1 MTIEEVLA
9 VEEMQVF
16 DRKSVNIA
24 PKVLAIPIIAFAN
37 ADGGTVAIGIS
48 DKTRRIEGVDY
59 DIQKLNEL
67 LRVPF
72 DFCVPT
78 VKVEI
83 EKVQCIDFKGRENH
97 VLLMHIEPSME
108 VHANQADEVFMRV
121 GDKSKKLAF
130 EERMQLMYDKGE
142 RFFEDK
148 PVPET
153 DIEDIDLAFVEK
165 YIAQIGYSKTAMEYL
180 RENKGFIKEK
190 NGKVQISSAAIL
202 LFGKNPQLYF
212 PRARVRFIRYEGTEE
227 RVGTQ
232 MNVIKDVIFEGNILK
247 MITDAVA
254 YLDTQ
259 IKEKTYLGEDGLFVT
274 EEEYP
279 KFVRQEIIVNA
290 VTHRDYSIRGTD
302 IQIKMFDDRIVVE
315 SPGKLPGLVKTD
327 NIRHTHFSRNPKI
340 AEFLKVY
347 SFVKEYGEGVDRMC
361 KELEAVGLQDPEYR
375 LNAFML
381 QTTIRNSK
389 IRNILLL
396 FNVISMQNNTDSDP
410 RFPFDSYQK
419 QKWDIEHIHSVTTER
434 AQNKKE
440 REEWLDSAWPYIESV
455 ASDPKV
461 FEMYTKA
468 KDVRDNKF
476 YDDEHATEY
485 DEMYNSVIAF
495 FSGETG
501 IDNKPIN
508 EISNLTLLDQR
519 TNRGYRNHIFP
530 VKRNKILEKS
540 GVESFIPLC
549 TKNVFL
555 KFYSKTVSQ
564 MYLWDKND
572 RKDYFDKMADEIFYY
587 LSGTRKEQ

>member
-1 MTIEEVLA
+1 MERSGKMTIEEVLA

-381 QTTIRNSK
+381 QTTIRNST
-389 IRNILLL
+389 L
-396 FNVISMQNNTDSDP
+396 TDKKP
-410 RFPFDSYQK
+410 RFGEENHGLVD
-419 QKWDIEHIHSVTTER
+419 
-434 AQNKKE
+434 KKP
-440 REEWLDSAWPYIESV
+440 RFGEENHGLVDKKPLFQVI
-455 ASDPKV
+455 
-461 FEMYTKA
+461 
-468 KDVRDNKF
+468 
-476 YDDEHATEY
+476 DDA
-485 DEMYNSVIAF
+485 VC
-495 FSGETG
+495 
-501 IDNKPIN
+501 
-508 EISNLTLLDQR
+508 
-519 TNRGYRNHIFP
+519 
-530 VKRNKILEKS
+530 NKILTPTISENVKEI
-540 GVESFIPLC
+540 VEA
-549 TKNVFL
+549 
-555 KFYSKTVSQ
+555 
-564 MYLWDKND
+564 
-572 RKDYFDKMADEIFYY
+572 FDMNQIF
-587 LSGTRKEQ
+587 GRKEVKKELGYGDYKAGKAIEAMQVLNIAIPVEGKGKGKYI

>member
-97 VLLMHIEPSME
+97 VLHMHIEPSME

-381 QTTIRNSK
+381 QTTIRNST
-389 IRNILLL
+389 L
-396 FNVISMQNNTDSDP
+396 TDKKP
-410 RFPFDSYQK
+410 RFGEENHGLVD
-419 QKWDIEHIHSVTTER
+419 
-434 AQNKKE
+434 KKPLFG
-440 REEWLDSAWPYIESV
+440 EENHGLVDKKPLFQVI
-455 ASDPKV
+455 
-461 FEMYTKA
+461 
-468 KDVRDNKF
+468 
-476 YDDEHATEY
+476 DDA
-485 DEMYNSVIAF
+485 VC
-495 FSGETG
+495 
-501 IDNKPIN
+501 
-508 EISNLTLLDQR
+508 
-519 TNRGYRNHIFP
+519 
-530 VKRNKILEKS
+530 NKILTPTISENVKEI
-540 GVESFIPLC
+540 VEA
-549 TKNVFL
+549 
-555 KFYSKTVSQ
+555 
-564 MYLWDKND
+564 
-572 RKDYFDKMADEIFYY
+572 FDMNQIF
-587 LSGTRKEQ
+587 GRKEVKKELGYGDYKAGKAIEAMQVLNIAIPVEGKGKGKYILKEM

>member
-361 KELEAVGLQDPEYR
+361 KELDAVGLQDPEYR

-381 QTTIRNSK
+381 QTTIRNST
-389 IRNILLL
+389 L
-396 FNVISMQNNTDSDP
+396 TDKKP
-410 RFPFDSYQK
+410 RF
-419 QKWDIEHIHSVTTER
+419 
-434 AQNKKE
+434 
-440 REEWLDSAWPYIESV
+440 
-455 ASDPKV
+455 
-461 FEMYTKA
+461 
-468 KDVRDNKF
+468 
-476 YDDEHATEY
+476 
-485 DEMYNSVIAF
+485 
-495 FSGETG
+495 G
-501 IDNKPIN
+501 
-508 EISNLTLLDQR
+508 
-519 TNRGYRNHIFP
+519 
-530 VKRNKILEKS
+530 
-540 GVESFIPLC
+540 
-549 TKNVFL
+549 
-555 KFYSKTVSQ
+555 
-564 MYLWDKND
+564 
-572 RKDYFDKMADEIFYY
+572 
-587 LSGTRKEQ
+587 

>member
-381 QTTIRNSK
+381 QTTIRNST
-389 IRNILLL
+389 L
-396 FNVISMQNNTDSDP
+396 TDKKP
-410 RFPFDSYQK
+410 RFGEENHGLVD
-419 QKWDIEHIHSVTTER
+419 
-434 AQNKKE
+434 KKP
-440 REEWLDSAWPYIESV
+440 LFQVI
-455 ASDPKV
+455 
-461 FEMYTKA
+461 
-468 KDVRDNKF
+468 
-476 YDDEHATEY
+476 DDA
-485 DEMYNSVIAF
+485 VC
-495 FSGETG
+495 
-501 IDNKPIN
+501 
-508 EISNLTLLDQR
+508 
-519 TNRGYRNHIFP
+519 
-530 VKRNKILEKS
+530 NKILAPTISENMKEI
-540 GVESFIPLC
+540 VEA
-549 TKNVFL
+549 
-555 KFYSKTVSQ
+555 
-564 MYLWDKND
+564 
-572 RKDYFDKMADEIFYY
+572 FDMNQIF
-587 LSGTRKEQ
+587 GRKEVKKNLDMVIIKQAKQ